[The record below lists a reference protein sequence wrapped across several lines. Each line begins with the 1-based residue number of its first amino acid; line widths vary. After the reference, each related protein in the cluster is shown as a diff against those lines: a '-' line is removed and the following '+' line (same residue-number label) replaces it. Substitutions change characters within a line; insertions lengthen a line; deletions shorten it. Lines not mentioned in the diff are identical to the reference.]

1 MNREAMVEA
10 WLNKLDAFDDAY
22 EAAELAM
29 LRELADDGCDC
40 GTCAYCDDSDP
51 GCER

>member
-1 MNREAMVEA
+1 MNRDAMAEA
-10 WLNKLDAFDDAY
+10 WLAGCVAIDDAY
-22 EAAELAM
+22 EALTKDD
-29 LRELADDGCDC
+29 RECDC